1 MGHIVLIWAMT
12 LLSKSQI
19 KLVICKSF
27 YQLLDGFYRVEHYMT
42 YVIFF
47 IYKGA
52 ETLNLKMERF
62 LLVPNVNNLTSISYP
77 AILPV
82 QKSLYESYLYYI
94 SC

>member
-1 MGHIVLIWAMT
+1 MT

-19 KLVICKSF
+19 KLVIYESF
-27 YQLLDGFYRVEHYMT
+27 YQSPDGFYRVEHYMT
-42 YVIFF
+42 CVIVF

-52 ETLNLKMERF
+52 EALNLQMERF
-62 LLVPNVNNLTSISYP
+62 LLVPNVNNLTSISHP